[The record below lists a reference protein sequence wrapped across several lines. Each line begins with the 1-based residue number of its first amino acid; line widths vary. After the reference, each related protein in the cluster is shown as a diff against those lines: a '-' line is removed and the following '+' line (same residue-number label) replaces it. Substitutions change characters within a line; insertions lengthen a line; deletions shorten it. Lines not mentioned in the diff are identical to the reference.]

1 MITFILLAAG
11 AIVLLAAAGIAYG
24 ANQRK
29 RQGQSGEATVQA
41 EKAGTGKPSVG
52 RSQGLD

>member
-11 AIVLLAAAGIAYG
+11 AIVIIAAIGIAYG

-29 RQGQSGEATVQA
+29 RASQSGSATVVAQQ
-41 EKAGTGKPSVG
+41 GGGGKPSVG
-52 RSQGLD
+52 RSTGID